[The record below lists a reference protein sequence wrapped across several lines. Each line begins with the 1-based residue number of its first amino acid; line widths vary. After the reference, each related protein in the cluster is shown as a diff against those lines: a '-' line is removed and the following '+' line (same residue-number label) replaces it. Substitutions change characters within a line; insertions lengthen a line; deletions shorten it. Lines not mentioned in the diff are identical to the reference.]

1 MKPWLQDN
9 NIEMCSTYNEGKSV
23 VAGRIIR
30 TLNNKNYM
38 TSITKNVYIIQ
49 ISNRYHRTIEVKPVD
64 VNSSIYIDFNK
75 ENNEKG
81 PKIKVGDHA
90 RISISTNVFPKG
102 YVQNWSEDVFLI
114 TKDTVSWA
122 CYQ

>member
-1 MKPWLQDN
+1 
-9 NIEMCSTYNEGKSV
+9 
-23 VAGRIIR
+23 
-30 TLNNKNYM
+30 M

-64 VNSSIYIDFNK
+64 VNPSIYIDFNK

-81 PKIKVGDHA
+81 PKINVGDHA